1 MRSTPA
7 LRPLSRSSR
16 LVAAATVAASL
27 VAAPALT
34 ASPANAAAP
43 PKAKAASW
51 PFPTLKATGKPL
63 VVGHRGASGYLP
75 EHTLA
80 SYSLA
85 ITQGADY
92 IEPDLEATKDGV
104 LVARHEPNIIDTTD
118 VASHPEF
125 ESRKKT
131 ILLDGAPTTGFFV
144 SDFTLKELKTLRAI
158 QPDPTRPQQYNGR
171 YAIPTLDEVIELAKR
186 RSKSTGR
193 TIGVFPETKHPTY
206 HESIGLPLEPK
217 VAAVLKKQKWNSRSA
232 PVLLQ
237 SFEPGSL
244 KKLKALTPVKRVQL
258 IDANDVND
266 DGSLNFDAP
275 YDRPYDW
282 TTSGDPALLARTFGY
297 LATNA
302 GLDEVKTYAD
312 GIGPWK
318 RYIVSTVKDPA
329 GTGPGEAARKLAPPS
344 DLVARAHARGLTV
357 IPYTFRN
364 EQRRLASDYGDSP
377 QEEYRQFYALGV
389 DGVFSDFPDTAV
401 TARTL
406 LGIDA
411 LAAR

>member
-1 MRSTPA
+1 MLPC
-7 LRPLSRSSR
+7 PSR
-16 LVAAATVAASL
+16 VFAAAAAAAIL
-27 VAAPALT
+27 AAPAALSAAP
-34 ASPANAAAP
+34 ASAAAP
-43 PKAKAASW
+43 TAKAAAW
-51 PFPTLKATGKPL
+51 PFPTLKPAGKPL

-118 VASHPEF
+118 VESHPEF
-125 ESRKKT
+125 ASRKKT
-131 ILLDGAPTTGFFV
+131 VLLDGAPTTGFFV
-144 SDFTLKELKTLRAI
+144 SDFTLAEIKTLRAK
-158 QPDPTRPQQYNGR
+158 QPMASRPQQYNGR
-171 YAIPTLDEVIELAKR
+171 YAIPTLDEIIELAKR
-186 RSKSTGR
+186 RSKTTGR

-206 HESIGLPLEPK
+206 HERIGLPLEPK
-217 VAAVLKKQKWNSRSA
+217 VVAVLKRQKWNTRTS
-232 PVLLQ
+232 PVILQ

-244 KKLKALTPVKRVQL
+244 KKLKKLSPVKRVQL

-282 TTSGDPALLARTFGY
+282 TTSGDAVLLGRTFAF
-297 LATNA
+297 LTTNA
-302 GLDEVKTYAD
+302 GLDEVKSYAD

-329 GTGPGEAARKLAPPS
+329 LTGPGEAARRLAPPS

-364 EQRRLASDYGDSP
+364 EASRLPADYGDNP

-406 LGIDA
+406 LSIDV